1 MPKNNL
7 KGNFRSQ
14 PNRLMRRVRPLGRCP
29 IFHRLRF
36 GRTRLI
42 RRLVLAI
49 QSPLLRLHL
58 ALEIRYDD
66 VLMGLRTQEALTLS
80 IIENL
85 ARLLPNK
92 VFNSVWNILSLW
104 SSPLVVGG
112 DPSEQGQDGFP
123 ITHVGNDR
131 DRDGYSIHVIL
142 GPSASSGQGLGRI
155 SPDSEAFRPGH
166 RSFAVGSGC
175 QTG

>member
-1 MPKNNL
+1 M
-7 KGNFRSQ
+7 
-14 PNRLMRRVRPLGRCP
+14 GRCP

-58 ALEIRYDD
+58 VLEIRYDD

-85 ARLLPNK
+85 ARLSPNK

-112 DPSEQGQDGFP
+112 DLSEQGQDGFP
-123 ITHVGNDR
+123 ITHVGNNH
-131 DRDGYSIHVIL
+131 DG
-142 GPSASSGQGLGRI
+142 R
-155 SPDSEAFRPGH
+155 
-166 RSFAVGSGC
+166 
-175 QTG
+175 